1 MWFYRDYQ
9 PYETWN
15 LARIDVNGGY
25 VGAVENGSAIYRDV
39 PAGHYRIAAESVG
52 KDVNQEKDV
61 DLAPGQQVYCKIES
75 LGSWN
80 SGGDLSSFQRDTF
93 YVRLI
98 PPEMAQAEI
107 ARGRKGI

>member
-1 MWFYRDYQ
+1 MTPTDLTSLARLWRWAAGALLLAVAGWAQLSSPAAAESPSSAGGPARVWFYRDYQ

-52 KDVNQEKDV
+52 KDVN
-61 DLAPGQQVYCKIES
+61 
-75 LGSWN
+75 
-80 SGGDLSSFQRDTF
+80 
-93 YVRLI
+93 
-98 PPEMAQAEI
+98 
-107 ARGRKGI
+107 